1 MNSIKQEIC
10 SDMIILD
17 CCHHQYHYQH
27 HRDNHKR
34 WLANEWSHQVSRT
47 TPWRI
52 STPLTTEMRWGSDLD
67 PGEDHHDGDL
77 DKSMVSIMVKAMIM
91 MTIPTSMIEK

>member
-1 MNSIKQEIC
+1 MSLN
-10 SDMIILD
+10 
-17 CCHHQYHYQH
+17 QH

-77 DKSMVSIMVKAMIM
+77 DESMVSIMVKAIIM
-91 MTIPTSMIEK
+91 MTMPTTMIEIS